1 MTQSPHP
8 ALRAGLESQLAERL
22 AGLSAADVRRLGESI
37 HAEALKRGFT
47 YDREEGGRTAIN
59 FLPMPV
65 LLSREERAH
74 LQKLGWMLRSILMQV
89 LPYARKHPPLAQ
101 LLPLE
106 PEEEAFL
113 GRVHSKAHDED
124 PSLLF
129 RLDVDIDFSD
139 PGWFERA
146 AFYEF
151 NGSSVGGYHYSKVS
165 ETMVTELVARELD
178 VPVPARLTDG
188 MPDLML
194 SVMRHQATRL
204 GRRRLNIAY
213 IEDRSWTTGITEG
226 PSLADYFTA
235 AGARAVVV
243 DPRELRLRDNDIW
256 AGDMPVDIVYRNME
270 MRDLVEIEKEE
281 GHLRALEQAFARDQ
295 VVSSIWGDFDHK
307 SLWEVLDTP
316 EVGRQLTAAER
327 AFLRAHVPWTRTL
340 RHAFTRT
347 PEGDRADLLE
357 HVRQNR
363 ERLVI
368 KPNRGCGGT
377 GVTLGLKSTDAE
389 WDAALA
395 TAAREPGQWVVQT
408 HVKTA
413 RRPFPMVTADGR
425 FAMEDLY
432 TAYGFVSTPTEF
444 GCLGRASR
452 SGVVNVS
459 QGGGIFP
466 ILSRAD

>member
-1 MTQSPHP
+1 MAFAHP
-8 ALRAGLESQLAERL
+8 ALRPGLETQLAEALTKLPAADVKRL
-22 AGLSAADVRRLGESI
+22 DETLSAACLERE
-37 HAEALKRGFT
+37 FT

-65 LLSREERAH
+65 WLSTQDRAE
-74 LQKLGWMLRSILMQV
+74 LCKLGRTLRSILVQV
-89 LPYARKHPPLAQ
+89 LPYARKHPPIAQ

-113 GRVHSKAHDED
+113 GRVHSKGHDED
-124 PSLLF
+124 PPLLF
-129 RLDVDIDFSD
+129 RLDVDIDFARPDWHES
-139 PGWFERA
+139 A
-146 AFYEF
+146 TFYEY
-151 NGSSVGGYHYSKVS
+151 NGSSVGGFYYSKAS
-165 ETMVTELVARELD
+165 EMLLCEQVAATLE
-178 VPVPARLTDG
+178 VPVPPRIEDG

-194 SVMRHQATRL
+194 AVMRHQADRL
-204 GRRRLNIAY
+204 GRRGLNIAY

-226 PSLADYFTA
+226 PSLAEYFNR
-235 AGARAVVV
+235 AGARAIVV
-243 DPRELRLRDNDIW
+243 DPRELRLKDNDIW
-256 AGDMPVDIVYRNME
+256 AGDLPIDIVYRNME
-270 MRDLVEIEKEE
+270 MRDLVAIEKAE
-281 GHLRALEQAFARDQ
+281 GHLRALEQAFARNQ

-316 EVGRQLTAAER
+316 EIGRQLTAAER
-327 AFLRAHVPWTRTL
+327 HFLKKHIPWTRTL

-357 HVRQNR
+357 YVRTHR

-377 GVTLGLKSTDAE
+377 GVTLGPAV
-389 WDAALA
+389 
-395 TAAREPGQWVVQT
+395 TAAVWERTIETAQAEPGQWVVQGF
-408 HVKTA
+408 VKNA
-413 RRPFPMVTADGR
+413 RRPFPMPAADGR
-425 FAMEDLY
+425 LVLEDLY
-432 TAYGFVSTPTEF
+432 TAYGFLTTPTGF

-466 ILSRAD
+466 VLSAA